1 MKNKNIIVV
10 GQQAWDTEIGSN
22 CKNIAL
28 EFAKQNKV
36 LYINFPLDRIT
47 KFRGKKDPKI
57 QKRLKVIAG
66 KEDGLIQISPNLYQL
81 YPNCL
86 IDSINWIP
94 SNLIFR
100 WFNKINNK
108 KLARAIKPALKQLN
122 FTDFILFNDS
132 DMFRSFHLKELLAPR
147 LSIYYSRDNMLAT
160 SYYKKHGQT
169 LEPQIIAQADV
180 CVANSEYL
188 KNYCKQYNINSYYVG
203 QGCDFTI
210 FNVPKIGEVSTTL
223 KQLRYP
229 IIGYVGVLTSA
240 RLDIDLIYFIAKSKP
255 EWNIV
260 LVGPEDN
267 AFVNSALH
275 QLANVH
281 FLGAQ
286 PTDDLPKY
294 INFFDICFNPQL
306 LNELTIGNY
315 PRKIDEYLALG
326 KPTIATKTETMD
338 VFKDYVYLA
347 NSAEEYVVGIAYLL
361 KNNTQDLIAERKK
374 FALSHTWEN
383 SVAAIY
389 NAINQTMNQ
398 K

>member
-1 MKNKNIIVV
+1 MKNQNIIVV

-28 EFAKQNKV
+28 EFAKQNRV

-47 KFRGKKDPKI
+47 KFRGKNDPKI
-57 QKRLKVIAG
+57 QKRVNVIAG
-66 KEDGLIQISPNLYQL
+66 KENGLIQISPNLYQL

-86 IDSINWIP
+86 IESINWI
-94 SNLIFR
+94 SSDYIFK
-100 WFNKINNK
+100 WLNKLNNK
-108 KLARAIKPALKQLN
+108 KLAKAIEPVLKELN

-132 DMFRSFHLKELLAPR
+132 DMFRSFHLKDLLKPK

-160 SYYKKHGQT
+160 SYYKKHGQI
-169 LEPQIIAQADV
+169 LEPQIIAQSDL
-180 CVANSEYL
+180 CVANSAYL
-188 KNYCKQYNINSYYVG
+188 KNYCKQYNVNSYDVG

-210 FNVPKIGEVSTTL
+210 FNNPNIPEVSAAL
-223 KQLRYP
+223 KQLKVP

-240 RLDIDLIYFIAKSKP
+240 RLDIDLIYDIAKNRP
-255 EWNIV
+255 DWNIV
-260 LVGPEDN
+260 LVGPEDD
-267 AFVNSALH
+267 AFKNSALH

-294 INFFDICFNPQL
+294 INFFDVCFNPQL

-326 KPTIATKTETMD
+326 KPTIATKTETME
-338 VFKDYVYLA
+338 VFKNHVYLA
-347 NSAEEYVVGIAYLL
+347 NNAEEYIVGIENLL
-361 KNNTQDLIAERKK
+361 KNNTEDLITERKN

-389 NAINQTMNQ
+389 RAINHSKN
-398 K
+398 

>member
-86 IDSINWIP
+86 IESINWIP

-132 DMFRSFHLKELLAPR
+132 DMFRSFHLKELLAPK

-260 LVGPEDN
+260 LVGPEDD

-281 FLGAQ
+281 FLGAK

-389 NAINQTMNQ
+389 KAINHSNN
-398 K
+398 